1 MWGAV
6 PALRPTEGSD
16 NELPQTRFYGCKAA
30 PGQGTPLGEK
40 PPSHRRAM
48 KLDSVDMTGAQA
60 GAPTHR
66 LVAAE
71 VEALV
76 AIRALMEESLRRTT
90 DPSVLGRHVSV
101 VLLDGVCEAVVALGL
116 AKFNDGPS
124 EKDTLNTLYSRLL
137 NHLRTTHPLP
147 GGISGWP
154 DVRRL
159 RRLRNDAQHHQIP
172 PDHQT
177 LVRWSAS
184 VQRFVQAV
192 VELTF
197 DTELALVTLAQSI
210 ADPELRA
217 AFARAEE
224 RAVSGEPVEAVSALS
239 DAFNKAR
246 LKWAD
251 EHRDATRFS
260 RPHLDRDDLGIRAAI
275 DRATE
280 PLEDMLSV
288 APFVLDLG
296 EYVWWQGL
304 ADSVRIDAS
313 VPVSHEDARRAL
325 VFVLTWIQRWEAFS
339 ATYMRDRLGK
349 RQRQV
354 PPPSDLP
361 DGTPKLLRRCKYRF
375 LVHRDRRPNQQPEL
389 RLMMTLMYAAGQHG
403 DDSGLEWDQYMNEAL
418 AAHTQQKGCP
428 WESARAWAGELTV
441 QVAPDQDPNAV
452 SAALHEAMKDAA
464 ARRQTSHARRTEDQA
479 YIQDTFPA
487 IEKCLSQILTDSGEP
502 AFARIEL
509 QRLRSSSGSETTDS
523 VMARFTDSLA
533 DAARDR
539 LQRDAPSGDLTS
551 WTGRLHGIGYEV
563 PLSTPLE
570 VVKLEARQAVDLV
583 TARRHLMDDEIE
595 RVNRQRNE
603 AEARYRAVFG
613 DDGSY

>member
-1 MWGAV
+1 
-6 PALRPTEGSD
+6 
-16 NELPQTRFYGCKAA
+16 
-30 PGQGTPLGEK
+30 
-40 PPSHRRAM
+40 
-48 KLDSVDMTGAQA
+48 MTGAQA
-60 GAPTHR
+60 GAPTPR

-71 VEALV
+71 VESLV
-76 AIRALMEESLRRTT
+76 GVRSLMEESFRRTT
-90 DPSVLGRHVSV
+90 DPTVLGRHVAV
-101 VLLDGVCEAVVALGL
+101 ILLDGVCEAVVALGL

-124 EKDTLNTLYSRLL
+124 EKDSLHTLYGRLL

-147 GGISGWP
+147 GGIPGWA

-172 PDHQT
+172 PDHHT

-197 DTELALVTLAQSI
+197 DTEISLVTLSESI
-210 ADPELRA
+210 ADPELRS

-224 RAVSGEPVEAVSALS
+224 RAVSGEPVEAVLALR

-260 RPHLDRDDLGIRAAI
+260 RSHLDRDDLGIRAAI

-349 RQRQV
+349 RKPQV
-354 PPPSDLP
+354 PSPSDLP
-361 DGTPKLLRRCKYRF
+361 DGAPRLLPRGKYRF
-375 LVHRDRRPNQQPEL
+375 LVHSDRQSTQQPEIG
-389 RLMMTLMYAAGQHG
+389 LMMTLMYAAGQHG
-403 DDSGLEWDQYMNEAL
+403 DESGLEWDQYMNEAL
-418 AAHTQQKGCP
+418 AARTQEKDCP
-428 WESARAWAGELTV
+428 WQSARAWAGELTV
-441 QVAPDQDPNAV
+441 QVDPDQDPDAV
-452 SAALHEAMKDAA
+452 SAALHDATKDAA
-464 ARRQTSHARRTEDQA
+464 VRRQTSVTRRTEDQA
-479 YIQDTFPA
+479 YIQNTFPA
-487 IEKCLSQILTDSGEP
+487 IEECLSQILTDSGEP

-509 QRLRSSSGSETTDS
+509 RRLHSGSGSETTDS
-523 VMARFTDSLA
+523 VVAHFTDGLA

-539 LQRDAPSGDLTS
+539 LQRDRPSKDPAN

-570 VVKLEARQAVDLV
+570 MVELEARQAVSLV

-595 RVNRQRNE
+595 RVNQQRKA

-613 DDGSY
+613 DGEF